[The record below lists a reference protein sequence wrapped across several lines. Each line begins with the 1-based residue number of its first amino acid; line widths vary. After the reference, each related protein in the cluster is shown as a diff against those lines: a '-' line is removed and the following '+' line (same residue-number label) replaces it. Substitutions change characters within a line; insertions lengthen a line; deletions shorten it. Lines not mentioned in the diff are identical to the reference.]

1 MSEQDRPFSAFRGRR
16 KGRQLRAG
24 RARVFD
30 QLLPTLRL
38 DTTRLA
44 DAGDWRVQFPDSIEA
59 LWLEIGFGSGEHLLW
74 QMAANPRTGFIGC
87 EPFINGMAAFLSA
100 LPEASRPRVRVHD
113 DDALPILRALP
124 DGSLS
129 RCFILFPDPWPKNRH
144 ADRRFVQSASVAE
157 LARTLAPGAELRFAS
172 DDPGMIDWALMHLRA
187 EPALQ
192 WQAASA
198 ADWRKRPDD
207 WPETRYERKA
217 IAAGRKPAYL
227 RFLRSD

>member
-1 MSEQDRPFSAFRGRR
+1 M
-16 KGRQLRAG
+16 RAG
-24 RARVFD
+24 RADLFGR
-30 QLLPTLRL
+30 LLPALRL
-38 DTTRLA
+38 DVPGLA
-44 DAGDWRVQFPDSIEA
+44 DSGNWRAQFPAETEG

-74 QMAANPRTGFIGC
+74 QMAANPQIGFIGC

-124 DGSLS
+124 DGALS

-144 ADRRFVQSASVAE
+144 ADRRFVQTASVAE

-187 EPALQ
+187 EPALS
-192 WQAASA
+192 WQAMTA
-198 ADWRKRPDD
+198 ADWRTRPGD

-217 IAAGRKPAYL
+217 ISAGRKPAYL
-227 RFLRSD
+227 RFLRTN